1 MHNTWSYDDILAL
14 GSLRRPRN
22 EQLKL
27 CSNKD
32 FDRYLGGQPSPQSTN
47 YAKIIVVHCAFLSK
61 NYEEIL
67 VLKSHNFMIGG
78 MVVPQDTVRVLNSY
92 VVVPQYWTMYDSL
105 KIGGQTVPQLH
116 IVYTKVNISK
126 LSDGYLAKL
135 KSSAPQSHHNFSSK
149 TFSPWRWALFF
160 FYASSITTMVSI
172 ISIQNHNENLL
183 LLYIRKYEYYHYRSY
198 YDIDANISRSRTMID
213 DYASSGRLHLWSQY
227 DIQYPTAW

>member
-78 MVVPQDTVRVLNSY
+78 MVVPQDTVLVLNSYVFICPPILDYAKIIVVHCAFLSKNYEEILVLKSHNFMIGGMVVPQDTVRVLNSY

-126 LSDGYLAKL
+126 LSHGYLAKL
-135 KSSAPQSHHNFSSK
+135 KSSAPQSHHNFS
-149 TFSPWRWALFF
+149 L
-160 FYASSITTMVSI
+160 
-172 ISIQNHNENLL
+172 
-183 LLYIRKYEYYHYRSY
+183 
-198 YDIDANISRSRTMID
+198 
-213 DYASSGRLHLWSQY
+213 
-227 DIQYPTAW
+227 